1 MQKTLLLLSA
11 LFLTFAAPAAAQV
24 DTQNPTTSRDFYERA
39 LKREDAKQFNEAIED
54 YKKAAELD
62 PGFFDAHFTLSSLH
76 AELKDYRAAIDAL
89 AKSLKA
95 RPKDYSALF
104 NSGLYNEYL
113 RDYDN
118 AIAHYTQASAED
130 ADFSHYGGSTDE
142 ARAHAYHYRGRV
154 YQWYNKDNAKAVADF
169 TAALRLDPKIEM
181 VRYRRALAYH
191 DLKEYAKANADF
203 TAARD
208 LDPDYP
214 NLLNAWAWQLAT
226 CPDAKYRDGQ
236 LALQLA
242 TKTKD
247 MDILAASYA
256 ESGKFDDAVASQK
269 RAIEQLDRGPEP
281 TNEKAAERRAER
293 RKQMQMRLAAFEAKR
308 PYRDE

>member
-1 MQKTLLLLSA
+1 MLKTSFLLAA
-11 LFLTFAAPAAAQV
+11 LFATVAVPAAAQA
-24 DTQNPTTSRDFYERA
+24 DTENPTSARDFYERG
-39 LKREDAKQFNEAIED
+39 LKREDAKQLKEAIED

-62 PGFFDAHFTLSSLH
+62 PGSFDAHFTLSSLH
-76 AELKDYRAAIDAL
+76 ADLKDYRAAIGAL
-89 AKSLKA
+89 AKSLTA

-104 NSGLYNEYL
+104 NSGLYHEYL
-113 RDYDN
+113 RDYDE

-130 ADFSHYGGSTDE
+130 ADFSHYGGSANE

-154 YQWYNKDNAKAVADF
+154 YQWYKKENEKSVDDF
-169 TAALRLDPKIEM
+169 TSALRLDPKIEM
-181 VRYRRALAYH
+181 VRYRRARAYH

-203 TAARD
+203 AAARD

-242 TKTKD
+242 KKTKD
-247 MDILAASYA
+247 MDTLAASFA
-256 ESGKFDDAVASQK
+256 EIGEFGDAVATQK
-269 RAIEQLDRGPEP
+269 RAIQILDGLPKPKNEPAANRRREQK
-281 TNEKAAERRAER
+281 EKMEV
-293 RKQMQMRLAAFEAKR
+293 QLATYEAQR